1 MKKNILIYP
10 CGADNAIE
18 VYKSINH
25 SVHLNVYGANS
36 LESVSDLIF
45 DKPILNLPNI
55 DNINFINELNRLI
68 DSFKIDVIF
77 PTHDAVIYFLSKN
90 QSSIKCKIIGG
101 DPLTNEIAR
110 YKKNTYHKF
119 NENDFSPKLYN
130 SISEINDFPV
140 FIKPNIGHGSVGAKK
155 IILKNELNG
164 INEEEYVITEYLPGK
179 EFTVDCFTD
188 KNGELLY
195 SFARERYD
203 VRNGVSSINIEGSDI
218 VQQQVLKIAKEI
230 NKQLL
235 FNGLWFFQVKEDSNG
250 KLKLLEICTRIATTM
265 AFARY
270 KGVNLPLLSIFSNI
284 GYEVKTLITNQKV
297 KLFRY
302 SDTKVKFDFDYDN
315 VYLDFDDTL
324 ILNDKVCLNAIAFV
338 YQCLNN
344 NKHVFLITKHQYDIF
359 ETLKKY
365 QISTSLFKKIIVIPM
380 DEPKYKYINHNKSIF
395 IDNYYYERE
404 EVFNKLG
411 IPVFDVDLID
421 ALIIN

>member
-36 LESVSDLIF
+36 KESVSDLIF
-45 DKPILNLPNI
+45 DKPIVELPNI
-55 DNINFINELNRLI
+55 DDIEFIEKLNMLI
-68 DSFKIDVIF
+68 DSLSIDVIF

-90 QSSIKCKIIGG
+90 ESAINCKIIGG
-101 DPLTNEIAR
+101 ELLTNEIAR
-110 YKKNTYHKF
+110 YKKSTYNKF
-119 NENDFSPKLYN
+119 KENDFCPIVYN

-140 FIKPNIGHGSVGAKK
+140 FIKPNIGQGSVGAKK
-155 IILKNELNG
+155 IMLKNQFNG
-164 INEEEYVITEYLPGK
+164 VNEDEYVITEYLPGK

-188 KNGELLY
+188 KNGELLF
-195 SFARERYD
+195 SFARERYE
-203 VRNGVSSINIEGSDI
+203 VRNGVSCLNIEGSEVI
-218 VQQQVLKIAKEI
+218 QEEVLRIAKEI
-230 NKQLL
+230 NEQLL
-235 FNGLWFFQVKEDSNG
+235 FNGLWFFQVKEDFNG

-284 GYEVKTLITNQKV
+284 GYEVKTLVTNQSV

-324 ILNDKVCLNAIAFV
+324 ILNDKICLNAIAFV
-338 YQCLNN
+338 YQCLNR
-344 NKHVFLITKHQYDIF
+344 NKGVFLITKHQYDIF
-359 ETLKKY
+359 ETLEKY
-365 QISTSLFKKIIVIPM
+365 KIPTSLFREIIVIPM
-380 DEPKYKYINHNKSIF
+380 DEPKYKYIIHNKSIF
-395 IDNYYYERE
+395 IDNYYFERE
-404 EVFNKLG
+404 EVYKNLG

-421 ALIIN
+421 SLIIN